1 MARSKSRIAFS
12 VFAFFFVMLFITGSA
27 TLVQA
32 QSFGAGWIE
41 DEKLHVFIEFNGR
54 NILDATEADPILIPR
69 DDPITI
75 KLVMNVT
82 NDVPLNVSGVITFYY
97 QGYPVLPITISQ
109 EVDGQYVSWVQLYPD
124 IGANTTESF
133 PLSDILELD
142 LAEGVSVDLI
152 SGIYE
157 VSLDF
162 NYYEMD
168 PGDAGRSAEL
178 HNFGYTSFFLLPL
191 DSPEQAIFTV
201 VGAITTV
208 STVSAVG
215 TMGFNFK
222 SIYEAIQTAHKARS
236 IQKKTGEIRSL
247 PNLLVIGALPAL
259 FSMLSG
265 MVKVKKKKGEVID
278 EPDSVSEYRLKQRLR
293 EAAPPAWRVDKCPKC
308 KRDWDKKT
316 NTCKKCKIDEE
327 QGRLEYAEYLSSK
340 TDRAIKVVGK
350 KKSISIKNLSK
361 KVKTNEYN
369 AGVIAAAM
377 VDTDVTEIQKIETP
391 FKSFVMNIGGLIF
404 LVLTWQQLLGGAS
417 SEFQTTL
424 TIVGAGLSL
433 AVIVALYLAR
443 KTQIQK
449 LTDRVD
455 AGGKMM
461 PTEAEITEEGGQA
474 ATEEEV
480 DEAIEEDNESI
491 LDEPEES
498 IDAPTEVEGSDS
510 EVASAGETDSDDED
524 LDEPDTADWDDEED
538 SASEE

>member
-12 VFAFFFVMLFITGSA
+12 VFTVFFVMLFIAGSA
-27 TLVQA
+27 TSVQA
-32 QSFGAGWIE
+32 QSFGEGWIE
-41 DEKLHVFIEFNGR
+41 DDKLHVFIEFNGR
-54 NILDATEADPILIPR
+54 NILDATEANPIVIPR
-69 DDPITI
+69 DDPITVRLI
-75 KLVMNVT
+75 MNVT
-82 NDVPLNVSGVITFYY
+82 NDVPLNVSGVVTFYY

-109 EVDGQYVSWVQLYPD
+109 EVDGHYVAWVQLYPD

-133 PLSDILELD
+133 PLSDV
-142 LAEGVSVDLI
+142 LAIGVSEGVSVDLI
-152 SGIYE
+152 TGIYE
-157 VSLDF
+157 VALNF

-168 PGDAGRSAEL
+168 PVNTARSSAL
-178 HNFGYTSFFLLPL
+178 HTFGYTSYFLLPL

-201 VGAITTV
+201 FGAITTV

-222 SIYEAIQTAHKARS
+222 SIYDAIQTAHKARS

-449 LTDRVD
+449 LTDKVD
-455 AGGKMM
+455 AGGKML
-461 PTEAEITEEGGQA
+461 PTEAEKAAEESPEVEDDVS
-474 ATEEEV
+474 EEEEFTPAETDESV
-480 DEAIEEDNESI
+480 DESEEVEASESDN
-491 LDEPEES
+491 
-498 IDAPTEVEGSDS
+498 EGSD
-510 EVASAGETDSDDED
+510 ETEDYDED
-524 LDEPDTADWDDEED
+524 SEEPDTSDWDEEED
-538 SASEE
+538 SESANEE

>member
-1 MARSKSRIAFS
+1 MARSKSRIAFT
-12 VFAFFFVMLFITGSA
+12 VFAVFFVMLFIAGSA
-27 TLVQA
+27 SPVKA
-32 QSFGAGWIE
+32 QSFGEGWIE
-41 DEKLHVFIEFNGR
+41 DDKLHVFIEFGGR
-54 NILDATEADPILIPR
+54 NILDASEADPIIIPR

-75 KLVMNVT
+75 RLIMNVT

-109 EVDGQYVSWVQLYPD
+109 EVDGQYVSWVTLYPD
-124 IGANTTESF
+124 IGASTEESF

-142 LAEGVSVDLI
+142 VAEGLSVDLI
-152 SGIYE
+152 SGIYQ

-162 NYYEMD
+162 QYYEMD
-168 PGDAGRSAEL
+168 VANSSALSTSGESSSYLLQDRFSVL
-178 HNFGYTSFFLLPL
+178 HTFGYTSFFLLPL
-191 DSPEQAIFTV
+191 DSPEQVIFTV

-215 TMGFNFK
+215 TMSFNFK

-278 EPDSVSEYRLKQRLR
+278 EPDSVSEYRLKQRIR
-293 EAAPPAWRVDKCPKC
+293 EAAPPAWRIDKCPRC
-308 KRDWDKKT
+308 KRDWHKKT
-316 NTCKKCKIDEE
+316 NTCKKCKIDED

-417 SEFQTTL
+417 SQVQTTL

-443 KTQIQK
+443 KTQIVK
-449 LTDRVD
+449 LSERVD

-461 PTEAEITEEGGQA
+461 PTEAEMADSETQE
-474 ATEEEV
+474 TDDEV
-480 DEAIEEDNESI
+480 SEEDVSAS
-491 LDEPEES
+491 DEPEES
-498 IDAPTEVEGSDS
+498 EDEPEEFEASESEDADNDETESDS
-510 EVASAGETDSDDED
+510 ESSDD
-524 LDEPDTADWDDEED
+524 LN
-538 SASEE
+538 